1 MKLVHGM
8 LLSEFITF
16 PERVSVYFTM
26 TMSVKRPIK
35 GQYFQYLLY
44 IYIYIYI
51 YIYMSLYIKIFNIYA
66 LESKQQQQQQL

>member
-1 MKLVHGM
+1 M

-35 GQYFQYLLY
+35 GPYFQYLLY
-44 IYIYIYI
+44 IYVIIYYNIQYI
-51 YIYMSLYIKIFNIYA
+51 CTRITTTTTTTVERA
-66 LESKQQQQQQL
+66 